1 MKQGNRS
8 AYTFTLAAFGAL
20 GALAA
25 ALAAPAAA
33 QDQAAGSAPYIEG
46 SDAVDLSQELG
57 LEGEAPDPAMETA
70 LAALAAAPVF
80 DGHNDV
86 PFQLRRRL
94 DNQINRFDFNDTLI
108 SARSDP
114 LGRAMHTD
122 LKRLRKGRV
131 GAQYWSVY
139 VPANLTEPEAVQMT
153 MEQIDVTKRLID
165 RFPDDLAYVETA
177 DQVEAAMADGKIAG
191 LLGMEG
197 GHSIGSDLGV
207 LRQMYALGARYMTL
221 THSKNTPWAD
231 SATDAPVH
239 GGLSEFG
246 KDVVRE
252 MNRIGMLVDLS
263 HVSEE
268 TMIDALQVAR
278 APVIFSHSGAKSV
291 TGHARNVPDSVL
303 QMLPANGGIVMVVAL
318 PGFLNESRRQWQSRY
333 QAENARL
340 EALHQGRP
348 DLVEEGMKVW
358 SEANPEPS
366 TLVSDMADH
375 VDHIRSLAGV
385 ESIGIGADFD
395 GMPTGPVGFEDV
407 SGYPVLFA
415 ELARRG
421 YSQAELEMIAS
432 RNALR
437 VLRDAEDYAASQ
449 FGAPPIETRLPKG
462 E

>member
-1 MKQGNRS
+1 MKQAVHS
-8 AYTFTLAAFGAL
+8 VPLALHLAAIAAVVAL
-20 GALAA
+20 GGSPALAQDAAAVEPAVAVEPAAEPIDPAMEA
-25 ALAAPAAA
+25 ALAAL
-33 QDQAAGSAPYIEG
+33 D
-46 SDAVDLSQELG
+46 
-57 LEGEAPDPAMETA
+57 
-70 LAALAAAPVF
+70 AAPVF

-94 DNQINRFDFNDTLI
+94 ENQINRFDFNDTLI

-114 LGRAMHTD
+114 FGRAMHTD

-139 VPANLTEPEAVQMT
+139 VPANLPEAQAVQMT

-165 RFPDDLAYVETA
+165 RFPDDLAYALTA
-177 DQVEAAMADGKIAG
+177 DDVENAIAAGKIAG
-191 LLGMEG
+191 LMGMEG

-239 GGLSEFG
+239 GGLSDFG

-278 APVIFSHSGAKSV
+278 APVIFSHSGAKTV
-291 TGHARNVPDSVL
+291 TGHSRNVPDSIL
-303 QMLPANGGIVMVVAL
+303 ELLASNGGIVMVVAL
-318 PGFLNESRRQWQSRY
+318 PGYLNEDRRQWQSRY

-340 EALHQGRP
+340 EALNQGRP
-348 DLVEEGMKVW
+348 DIVEATMEEWVA
-358 SEANPEPS
+358 ANPEPA

-375 VDHIRSLAGV
+375 IDHIRAIAGV
-385 ESIGIGADFD
+385 EAIGIGADFD

-407 SGYPVLFA
+407 SGYPALFA
-415 ELARRG
+415 ELVRRG

-432 RNALR
+432 RNAIR
-437 VLRDAEDYAASQ
+437 VLREAENYAATQRS
-449 FGAPPIETRLPKG
+449 ALPIETRLKKG